1 MESFCWGLLGFCWHY
16 EAHLKSRLDLLVV
29 TVMERM
35 NSSRGTVTRGR
46 DYDRNRRCAGK
57 MEAVG
62 KKAKEDRLKEA
73 GEQSEEFAVMK
84 VMRGNSSRSREW
96 PRSAERSRNIKLEVS
111 TGFIDKEI
119 MVIS

>member
-1 MESFCWGLLGFCWHY
+1 
-16 EAHLKSRLDLLVV
+16 
-29 TVMERM
+29 
-35 NSSRGTVTRGR
+35 
-46 DYDRNRRCAGK
+46 

-84 VMRGNSSRSREW
+84 VMRGNSSRSRQW